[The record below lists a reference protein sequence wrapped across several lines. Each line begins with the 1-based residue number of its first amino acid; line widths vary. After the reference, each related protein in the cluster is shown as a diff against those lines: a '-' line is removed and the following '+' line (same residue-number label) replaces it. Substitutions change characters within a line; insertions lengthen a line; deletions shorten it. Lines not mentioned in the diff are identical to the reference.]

1 MARLESVS
9 RLVCKARKIGTPDPV
24 VIASVLAKR
33 AVFKLRSSLPYKGA
47 RNNQVCQRKR
57 VAGFFNA
64 LRQTHSKQPKM
75 IKTIQPSLRTKFDTA
90 SINTVSSGNFCLVLA
105 NTDTICGTT

>member
-47 RNNQVCQRKR
+47 RNSQVCQRKR
-57 VAGFFNA
+57 VVGFFNA
-64 LRQTHSKQPKM
+64 LCQASNKQPTM
-75 IKTIQPSLRTKFDTA
+75 INTTQPSWRTKSDTA
-90 SINTVSSGNFCLVLA
+90 NISTVNSGNFCLVLA